1 MMKINQ
7 IFKLFILLSMTQMNV
22 WAGQATQAN
31 EAPFKLSFKNM
42 WAVARNKTGVTQEQE
57 KAYTLVLAGID
68 FANAI
73 KGLLKEKEPSLF
85 IRIMSF
91 GFSDDISAPDAI
103 RNALKI
109 QAQRNLEAF
118 TQWYIDKYVQKFIT
132 EINPNNLPLTAQQQK
147 EVQAKEAFYNK
158 ALNPVVR
165 LVSGKSTRFEKIGL
179 WLATKCAN
187 ILQKIR
193 KWSGG
198 EPIDGTWEK
207 NLKKE
212 AYLFAQERTRK
223 LLRTISEIVGDK
235 ANATGQGLIQGG
247 VALGTAVKDFAQTQG
262 KLAVDAANAAGRQGA
277 VLGAALGATAIDFGK
292 TTFELGQGVYDGAT
306 KRAVNFAKNMSLE
319 SIKNIAKKMA
329 ASLKTYFPSSED
341 VEESEQFFE
350 TSEFSLKDLENF
362 LHESIIKK
370 MQNSQDEDYAK
381 IIEDALTRFETRL
394 SKERDMSQEGIDII
408 FEALS
413 KAMDYAVLRQMN
425 PREFSKLTPELK
437 LAVTQAWE
445 NAPEEEL
452 IQISE
457 EYYNFFPE
465 EVLATIKNTLIE
477 KNKINMDFDY
487 INKLAAL
494 SLLDK
499 QETAT
504 VDPLKDQHKSAE
516 NIARESTNAKEKQA
530 MKSAEYLQE
539 PMLQPLKNHDVI
551 EQGSANPTFRQ
562 RSDSTA
568 SINSVYEDAPGQSL
582 GDMQKQEVLEE
593 KSKEEQ
599 KKKEEAIHETQ
610 SSEHTA
616 AEVHGL

>member
-1 MMKINQ
+1 MMKVNQ
-7 IFKLFILLSMTQMNV
+7 FFQLFILLVSVTQMNV
-22 WAGQATQAN
+22 CAGQATQAN
-31 EAPFKLSFKNM
+31 EGQLKISFKNI

-103 RNALKI
+103 SNAIKI
-109 QAQRNLEAF
+109 QAQRNLKDF
-118 TQWYIDKYVQKFIT
+118 TQWYINKQVQHFIT
-132 EINPNNLPLTAQQQK
+132 EINPNNLPLTVQQEK
-147 EVQAKEAFYNK
+147 DIRAKEAFYNK

-165 LVSGKSTRFEKIGL
+165 LVSGKSTRLEKIGL
-179 WLATKCAN
+179 WLATKFAN

-193 KWSGG
+193 KLSGG
-198 EPIDGTWEK
+198 EPIDGTWQT

-212 AYLFAQERTRK
+212 ARLFATERS
-223 LLRTISEIVGDK
+223 LELARTNFQVAGDMVNT
-235 ANATGQGLIQGG
+235 AGQGLIQGG
-247 VALGTAVKDFAQTQG
+247 VALGSAVKDFAQTQG
-262 KLAVDAANAAGRQGA
+262 ELLVDAANSAGRQSA
-277 VLGAALGATAIDFGK
+277 VLGTALGAAAIDFGK
-292 TTFELGQGVYDGAT
+292 TTFELGQGVYDGTT
-306 KRAVNFAKNMSLE
+306 KIAVNFAKNMSLG

-329 ASLKTYFPSSED
+329 ASLKTYVPSSED

-362 LHESIIKK
+362 LNESIIKK
-370 MQNSQDEDYAK
+370 MQSSEDEDYAK
-381 IIEDALTRFETRL
+381 IIEDALDRFKTRL
-394 SKERDMSQEGIDII
+394 SEERDMSQEGIDII

-445 NAPEEEL
+445 NAPKEEL

-530 MKSAEYLQE
+530 MKAAEYLQE
-539 PMLQPLKNHDVI
+539 PIEPLRNHDVI
-551 EQGSANPTFRQ
+551 EQESANPTFRQ

-568 SINSVYEDAPGQSL
+568 SINSVYEDAPGKSL
-582 GDMQKQEVLEE
+582 GDIQKQEALEE

-599 KKKEEAIHETQ
+599 KKKEEAVHEVKP
-610 SSEHTA
+610 SEHTA
-616 AEVHGL
+616 VEVHGL

>member
-1 MMKINQ
+1 
-7 IFKLFILLSMTQMNV
+7 
-22 WAGQATQAN
+22 
-31 EAPFKLSFKNM
+31 
-42 WAVARNKTGVTQEQE
+42 VTQEQE

-91 GFSDDISAPDAI
+91 GVSDDISAPNAI
-103 RNALKI
+103 RNAIKI
-109 QAQRNLEAF
+109 QAQRNLEDFA
-118 TQWYIDKYVQKFIT
+118 QWYINKQVQHFIT
-132 EINPNNLPLTAQQQK
+132 EINPHNLPLTAQQEK
-147 EVQAKEAFYNK
+147 DIRAKEAFFTK
-158 ALNPVVR
+158 ALKPVVR
-165 LVSGKSTRFEKIGL
+165 LVSGKSTRLEKIGL
-179 WLATKCAN
+179 WLATKFAN

-193 KWSGG
+193 SKSGG
-198 EPIDGTWEK
+198 EPIDTRWQT

-212 AYLFAQERTRK
+212 ALIFASKRMEELARTT
-223 LLRTISEIVGDK
+223 LQVAGDMV
-235 ANATGQGLIQGG
+235 NAAGQGLIEGG

-262 KLAVDAANAAGRQGA
+262 ELAVDAANAAGRQSA
-277 VLGAALGATAIDFGK
+277 VLGAALGAAVIDFGK
-292 TTFELGQGVYDGAT
+292 TTVELGQGVYDGAT
-306 KRAVNFAKNMSLE
+306 EMAVNFAKNMSLE
-319 SIKNIAKKMA
+319 SMKNIAKKMA
-329 ASLKTYFPSSED
+329 SSLKTYVSSSED

-362 LHESIIKK
+362 LNESIIKK

-394 SKERDMSQEGIDII
+394 SKERNMSQEGIEII

-413 KAMDYAVLRQMN
+413 KEMDYAVLRQMN

-437 LAVTQAWE
+437 LAVTQAWK

-499 QETAT
+499 QEAAT
-504 VDPLKDQHKSAE
+504 VDPLKDQRKSAE
-516 NIARESTNAKEKQA
+516 NTARESINAKEKQA
-530 MKSAEYLQE
+530 MKAAEYLQE
-539 PMLQPLKNHDVI
+539 PMEPLKNHDVI
-551 EQGSANPTFRQ
+551 EQESANPTFRQ

-582 GDMQKQEVLEE
+582 GDIQKQEALEK

-599 KKKEEAIHETQ
+599 KKKEEAVHEVKP
-610 SSEHTA
+610 SEHTA
-616 AEVHGL
+616 VEVHGL